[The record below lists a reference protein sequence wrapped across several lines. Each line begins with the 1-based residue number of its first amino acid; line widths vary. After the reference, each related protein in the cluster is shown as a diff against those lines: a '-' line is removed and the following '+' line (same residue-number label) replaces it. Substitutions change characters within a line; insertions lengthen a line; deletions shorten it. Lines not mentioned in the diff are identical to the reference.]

1 VRRRHVLWIGLSLY
15 GLSFFLVAVKDSS
28 FGITMRGYECALN
41 TFFGPWEPDAHSYG
55 RFSFL
60 SLLISGWIN
69 PVFLITAIFVWF
81 SRLQPVITVL
91 RIVVVLMIPFCWV
104 VFHYE
109 GVYPREGHFVWVI
122 GMLLVLFSGEIARR
136 WSA

>member
-15 GLSFFLVAVKDSS
+15 ALSFFLVAVKDSS

-41 TFFGPWEPDAHSYG
+41 TFVGPWEPDAHSYG

-69 PVFLITAIFVWF
+69 PVFLTSAIFILL
-81 SRLQPVITVL
+81 SRMQPLVAVS
-91 RIVVVLMIPFCWV
+91 RILVVLMIPFCAV

-109 GVYPREGHFVWVI
+109 GVYPREGNFVWIV
-122 GMLLVLFSGEIARR
+122 GMLLVLFSREIARR
-136 WSA
+136 ESA

>member
-15 GLSFFLVAVKDSS
+15 ALSFFLVAVKDSL

-41 TFFGPWEPDAHSYG
+41 TLFGPWEPDAHSQG
-55 RFSFL
+55 RLSFL

-69 PVFLITAIFVWF
+69 PVFLITAIFVLF
-81 SRLQPVITVL
+81 SRLQAVTAVL
-91 RIVVVLMIPFCWV
+91 RFVVVLMMPFCWV

-109 GVYPREGHFVWVI
+109 GVYPREGHFVWVF
-122 GMLLVLFSGEIARR
+122 GMLLVLFSRELAKRE
-136 WSA
+136 SA